1 MYGNE
6 QQDDGSLAFLQI
18 APDPN
23 NKHFNCDETTQQKL
37 VNTSFSREIKWVLDK
52 IRERNAFPRKVTLRA
67 SGTRY
72 YFE

>member
-1 MYGNE
+1 M
-6 QQDDGSLAFLQI
+6 QI